1 MGFLDNRLTSSL
13 DIYERRTL
21 DMLMAGKTLPGVFGA
36 SSPRQNA
43 ADLKTRGFEIT
54 VNWQHSTSLGGKP
67 FSYNAGIV
75 LSDFKSYITRF
86 DNPDKLLND
95 PYVGQRIGDFW
106 GYTVDGYFSSD
117 EEAASYEVN
126 QDYVNQTRLR
136 SPGEAS
142 ELQAGDMKFV
152 DLNGDKVIDDGQNM
166 LNDHGDL
173 TILGNSLPRYS
184 YGITAGANW
193 NGFDLSVFFQGVG
206 HQDWYPGNEAYFYW
220 GVYGRP
226 YYSFIPE
233 GFREKVWSPEN
244 PDAYFPRLRG
254 DRKSTRLNSSH

>member
-1 MGFLDNRLTSSL
+1 
-13 DIYERRTL
+13 
-21 DMLMAGKTLPGVFGA
+21 
-36 SSPRQNA
+36 
-43 ADLKTRGFEIT
+43 
-54 VNWQHSTSLGGKP
+54 
-67 FSYNAGIV
+67 
-75 LSDFKSYITRF
+75 
-86 DNPDKLLND
+86 
-95 PYVGQRIGDFW
+95 
-106 GYTVDGYFSSD
+106 
-117 EEAASYEVN
+117 
-126 QDYVNQTRLR
+126 
-136 SPGEAS
+136 
-142 ELQAGDMKFV
+142 MKFV

-233 GFREKVWSPEN
+233 GFREKEIGRASCWERVCQ
-244 PDAYFPRLRG
+244 
-254 DRKSTRLNSSH
+254 